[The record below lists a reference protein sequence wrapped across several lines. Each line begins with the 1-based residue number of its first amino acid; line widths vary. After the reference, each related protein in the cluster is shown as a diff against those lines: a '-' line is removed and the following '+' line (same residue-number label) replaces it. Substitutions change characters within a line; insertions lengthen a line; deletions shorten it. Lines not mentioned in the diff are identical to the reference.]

1 MKLPDLEQNVLL
13 VVSYLTDTSPD
24 PSGYPFLPNL
34 IPRVVLYPCHK
45 LALSVWLYSS
55 AETLV

>member
-13 VVSYLTDTSPD
+13 VISHLTDTSPD

-34 IPRVVLYPCHK
+34 MPQVAPYLCHK

-55 AETLV
+55 AKTLV